1 MKIIPLVLCFVF
13 AAFIPVHAQDAS
25 APVAAQP
32 TDQAGVPADTQAA
45 AAPAVAETPT
55 VPAPVAG
62 EKRELILK
70 FIDVFG
76 TKRTMEQNLQAMFD
90 DMGPNDPQAKKFK
103 ENVRVDEI
111 IEQLIPL
118 YDKNFTEDQLKAFIA
133 FYSSPEGKKLLDT
146 IPVLMRDSVD
156 ISAKYF
162 EAKFPAEKAAAD
174 KAVSDKSEPLV
185 EPPADKAVTP

>member
-1 MKIIPLVLCFVF
+1 MKTTILSLCFIF
-13 AAFIPVHAQDAS
+13 AALTTVHAQEAS
-25 APVAAQP
+25 APAA
-32 TDQAGVPADTQAA
+32 APADTQATAPA
-45 AAPAVAETPT
+45 AAPQAPA
-55 VPAPVAG
+55 APVMG

-76 TKRTMEQNLQAMFD
+76 TRRTMEQNLKAMFD

-118 YDKNFTEDQLKAFIA
+118 YDKNFNEDQLKAFIA
-133 FYSSPEGKKLLDT
+133 FYSSPDGKKLLDT
-146 IPVLMRDSVD
+146 IPILMRDSVD

-162 EAKFPAEKAAAD
+162 EEKFPDEKVGAD
-174 KAVSDKSEPLV
+174 KAVSDNP
-185 EPPADKAVTP
+185 EPPVDPPVDKPATP

>member
-1 MKIIPLVLCFVF
+1 MKITLLTLCFVF
-13 AAFIPVHAQDAS
+13 AVFIPVHAQDAS
-25 APVAAQP
+25 APATAV
-32 TDQAGVPADTQAA
+32 

-55 VPAPVAG
+55 APAPVTG

-76 TKRTMEQNLQAMFD
+76 TRRTMEQNLQAMFD
-90 DMGPNDPQAKKFK
+90 DMGPDDPQAKKFK
-103 ENVRVDEI
+103 DNVRVDEI

-133 FYSSPEGKKLLDT
+133 FYSSAEGKKLLET

-162 EAKFPAEKAAAD
+162 EEKFPAQ
-174 KAVSDKSEPLV
+174 PPV
-185 EPPADKAVTP
+185 EPPADKAITP